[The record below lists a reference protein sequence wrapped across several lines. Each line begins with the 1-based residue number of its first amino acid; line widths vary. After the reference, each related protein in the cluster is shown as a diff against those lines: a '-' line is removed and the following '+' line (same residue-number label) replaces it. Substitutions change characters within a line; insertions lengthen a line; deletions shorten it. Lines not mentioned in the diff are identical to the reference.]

1 MVGLQHLYKFLACL
15 IVFVCYRTISQTFCR
30 NANNVTGL
38 CNRSS
43 CPLANSRYATV
54 REKDGKNFHLRS
66 FLVYALVSRKSQ
78 NVLDAYWVTLFS
90 LYLQSESV
98 LRHKTLQLFSF
109 LFSQQHLKRP
119 ALQSKGVTVL
129 PMAFW
134 VRKVLGTFK
143 KWAPDFL

>member
-54 REKDGKNFHLRS
+54 REKDGENFSSQVILS
-66 FLVYALVSRKSQ
+66 LCPGFSKVPKLFGCILCDIILFL
-78 NVLDAYWVTLFS
+78 
-90 LYLQSESV
+90 
-98 LRHKTLQLFSF
+98 
-109 LFSQQHLKRP
+109 P
-119 ALQSKGVTVL
+119 AK
-129 PMAFW
+129 
-134 VRKVLGTFK
+134 
-143 KWAPDFL
+143 

>member
-90 LYLQSESV
+90 FYLQSESV
-98 LRHKTLQLFSF
+98 LRHETLQLFSF
-109 LFSQQHLKRP
+109 LLS
-119 ALQSKGVTVL
+119 
-129 PMAFW
+129 
-134 VRKVLGTFK
+134 
-143 KWAPDFL
+143 